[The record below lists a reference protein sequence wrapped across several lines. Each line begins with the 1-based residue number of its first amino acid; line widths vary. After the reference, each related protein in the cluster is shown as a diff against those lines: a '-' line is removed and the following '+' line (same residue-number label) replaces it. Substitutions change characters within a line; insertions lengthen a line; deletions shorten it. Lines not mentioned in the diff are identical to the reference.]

1 MSASPLRLGAVLV
14 AVISCYI
21 WPRAAGADAPRP
33 TAREIATFLPL
44 ICDHPRPAATSG
56 TQCAHLIGF
65 PPLVGAGAAIA
76 PPAPA
81 PQLAGIFYG
90 SFTRAGADQAY
101 VTYYSDAVEGH
112 VTNFGGGILFE
123 RAHGAWRLV
132 RWYRGGQMDRGVPI
146 PATKPLQLLCLSGYT
161 AQGESDQT
169 VRVQF
174 VPPAGDALAAE
185 PSLLEAHDTRAATF
199 GDKNGCYD
207 DVPKGQAALLG
218 IGFSPT
224 GHERTRSITTSAPPY
239 FAQTQVEYE
248 TSADIAARCNGAHS
262 RRVRVTRGTVR
273 FALRSGRVVVIA
285 PVTFYRPAD

>member
-1 MSASPLRLGAVLV
+1 M
-14 AVISCYI
+14 
-21 WPRAAGADAPRP
+21 RAPHRVP
-33 TAREIATFLPL
+33 AT
-44 ICDHPRPAATSG
+44 R
-56 TQCAHLIGF
+56 
-65 PPLVGAGAAIA
+65 AGAAIA

-81 PQLAGIFYG
+81 PQKAGIFYG
-90 SFTRAGADQAY
+90 GFTRAGADQAY

-112 VTNFGGGILFE
+112 VTNFGGAILFG

-132 RWYRGGQMDRGVPI
+132 RWYRGGQMDRCVPV
-146 PATKPLQLLCLSGYT
+146 PATKPLKLLCVSGYT

-218 IGFSPT
+218 IDFSPT
-224 GHERTRSITTSAPPY
+224 AHERMRSIITSAPPY

-248 TSADIAARCNGAHS
+248 TAADVAAACSGAHP